1 MTREEAIEIFEQKGW
16 WIAQKETLTSKQ
28 AEEIIKLNDAV
39 NFALS
44 ALRPAGREQVEL
56 YTNRLWP
63 GCPRCSMTKDEAFD
77 AGGAHEFRVLG
88 DSLYYCDSNYG
99 WEGEKIGYC
108 PWCGKPLGKATE
120 LKHIEKL
127 EVLLN
132 D

>member
-1 MTREEAIEIFEQKGW
+1 MITKEEAIKHITTWMYATTDLPPVQV
-16 WIAQKETLTSKQ
+16 
-28 AEEIIKLNDAV
+28 AEALDM
-39 NFALS
+39 ALS
-44 ALRPAGREQVEL
+44 ALRPVSREQVEL

>member
-1 MTREEAIEIFEQKGW
+1 MTREESITHLDLLLEYCESMMTSEYPVWRRDCEALQML
-16 WIAQKETLTSKQ
+16 IA
-28 AEEIIKLNDAV
+28 
-39 NFALS
+39 
-44 ALRPAGREQVEL
+44 ALRPVSRERVEL

-77 AGGAHEFRVLG
+77 AGGAHEVRVLG

>member
-1 MTREEAIEIFEQKGW
+1 MTREEASVLLKMMFAFWANTHERNNVEM
-16 WIAQKETLTSKQ
+16 ET
-28 AEEIIKLNDAV
+28 ALNL
-39 NFALS
+39 ALS
-44 ALRPAGREQVEL
+44 ALRPVSRERVEL

-63 GCPRCSMTKDEAFD
+63 GCPRCSMAKDEAFD
-77 AGGAHEFRVLG
+77 AGGAHEFRALG

-127 EVLLN
+127 GVLLN